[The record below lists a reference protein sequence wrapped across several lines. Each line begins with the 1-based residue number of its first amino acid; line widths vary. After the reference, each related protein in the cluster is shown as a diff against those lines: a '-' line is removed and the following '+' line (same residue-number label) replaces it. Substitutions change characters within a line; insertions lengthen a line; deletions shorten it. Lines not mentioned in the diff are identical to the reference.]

1 MKARCTELELEQA
14 DTSNKYLKLYDENDR
29 LQELL
34 STCQAQMLQLQA
46 VIDSMPKNGK
56 VAELKVSN

>member
-1 MKARCTELELEQA
+1 MKQALLDLRKEKEDQEEQLRIMKARCTELELEQA

-34 STCQAQMLQLQA
+34 STCQAQML
-46 VIDSMPKNGK
+46 
-56 VAELKVSN
+56 

>member
-1 MKARCTELELEQA
+1 LLDIRKEKEDQDEQLRIMKARCTELELEQA

-34 STCQAQMLQLQA
+34 STCQAQML
-46 VIDSMPKNGK
+46 
-56 VAELKVSN
+56 